1 MWKKSKASDQ
11 TGIRQTGI
19 RKKSKV
25 PGVMI
30 TQFLEELPEG
40 STTPDFS
47 RKPIAITIQEGKCA
61 IFRAIVV
68 GNPMPTVTWTRA
80 KGEMVFNPATCKQNY
95 NESSHEHTLEFPKVA
110 PEDADTYKCFAT
122 NDYGRAICTVL
133 LNVIEVGFSKTKE
146 LQKTYGDEVP
156 DFLKKKLRK
165 RPTEG
170 AQENKAITPEE
181 KVWEIL
187 LKADKKD
194 YERICAEYG
203 ITNFRGMLKKLNAMK
218 KEQNEDIVEFFT
230 PSNALKHFDS
240 EEDLSLDSE
249 LELRESKM
257 FLYKDG
263 SMVAFANDEC
273 DELTHSLKQVAKKK
287 TFSMSCQD
295 ADVEGIGLFAMDFK
309 APDVDFVVKIQET
322 KAEERQDAL
331 FTCVL
336 SAPLQEIQWFG
347 KNAPLTNG
355 EKFDIS
361 VSEDK
366 LIHKLIVRD
375 CLPLDAGIYT
385 AVAGIKSCNAWLVV
399 EADKDG
405 SSKGKKVAR
414 KNTLAGAGNDEDLLK
429 IAREQQERYEKELQ
443 ENLETAKKNQAER
456 DAAEEAA
463 RLEAQAARDAKAEKK
478 KSESKRRKSSAGAR
492 KASVAAVVE
501 DLSEDNQEVGE
512 SSLFMECVE
521 VEVKET
527 ETVEGRS
534 HAEEPAERRNSGNK
548 DIHLKVKVKDAAV
561 GYHHG
566 EETRQQKSGAKLV
579 KKENTNNPK
588 VKKADREDTSVGSDH
603 SQEAQHHQSE
613 ERPGRRQ
620 RPAKE
625 SLADRGHAGVGRDV
639 REEKCDKSGPTKNA
653 PSEKVVSSKDK
664 EDEDKMS
671 DVHDGDGGDD
681 DDDDVAPTGGEDA
694 SESDEDVEEPAV
706 EKRVRVRQGPL
717 IQETLIDPGVHFLI
731 GLSDC
736 KAIIGEE
743 AELTCKLSSED
754 CEGVWYKDG
763 EEMVCSEGVTFTK
776 EGSFHKLTI
785 HRATDDD
792 AGKYK
797 FEADGRKT
805 EALIVVEDPPRFDPE
820 ELKTFIEPVRVKKGH
835 KAIFKLPF
843 LGREPIKVQWYLE
856 GEELSDEA
864 NIKIETSDGCTRLL
878 LIKLQRKDSGEVKLK
893 LKNEYGTVEAFSE
906 ITVLDKPTPPMG
918 PLEIVEASSSAIEIK
933 WRPPKDSGGCKIGNY
948 ILERQQVGRNTW
960 KKVGPIGPEAKYRD
974 LDIDHGRRYC
984 YRIRVETEMGT
995 SELMETEDI
1004 QAGTKAY
1011 PGPPSP
1017 PKVVSAFKDC
1027 INLSWSPPAN
1037 TGGTSVLGY
1046 NLEKRKQGSNLWGQV
1061 NPPEEMIKGKAFAVK
1076 DVVEGME
1083 YEFRLSAINNSG
1095 AGEFSTPSDFVFAR
1109 DPKKPPGKVLDLKV
1123 TDSNYTTLSLSWTK
1137 PKDIEGVQ
1145 DEAKGYFVEIR
1156 PAENTDWNRCSST
1169 VLTTNYYTV
1178 KGMKSMAMY
1187 WGRVIAVNDGGE
1199 GEPRELDN
1207 YVLAMPP
1214 PVRPRFTDA
1223 KIKSFMVVRAGNSA
1237 RFSMN
1242 FEASPWPEVTW
1253 LKDGVPVTK
1262 KVTISNAEGT
1272 SQLLIPSA
1280 ERSDSGIYTVI
1291 IKNIVGQESF
1301 SIEIRVTNEPK
1312 PPGPVEIEENV
1323 LGTVTVSWTAS
1334 ADEKRDDR
1342 LHYMVT
1348 KRDSSKRTWHTVADH
1363 IFNNKF
1369 TACNIMPG
1377 REYQFRVYAKNDM
1390 GCSKPTESPKWLIA
1404 TKKERFTVNIVESKA
1419 CNLEC
1424 PPKFLVPLKMHSAPQ
1439 GYECYMSCALK
1450 GDPTPH
1456 VTWLRDNVSL
1466 NTNTNYYISNTC
1478 GVCSLLI
1485 LRVGPKD
1492 TGEYKVV
1499 AENPIGRA
1507 ECATK
1512 LTVKE

>member
-11 TGIRQTGI
+11 TGIRQTAGNTEGGPQDDKGI

-527 ETVEGRS
+527 ETVE
-534 HAEEPAERRNSGNK
+534 
-548 DIHLKVKVKDAAV
+548 
-561 GYHHG
+561 
-566 EETRQQKSGAKLV
+566 
-579 KKENTNNPK
+579 
-588 VKKADREDTSVGSDH
+588 
-603 SQEAQHHQSE
+603 
-613 ERPGRRQ
+613 
-620 RPAKE
+620 
-625 SLADRGHAGVGRDV
+625 
-639 REEKCDKSGPTKNA
+639 
-653 PSEKVVSSKDK
+653 
-664 EDEDKMS
+664 
-671 DVHDGDGGDD
+671 
-681 DDDDVAPTGGEDA
+681 APTGGEDA